1 MQLMPATAKQTAKR
15 NKIPFNNVK
24 DLYDPKVNIMLG
36 SAYYSELLKQFDQ
49 NRVLATAAYN
59 AGPGSVKRWLKDS
72 NGRLDVM
79 SFIETIP
86 YTETRE
92 YVQAVLSYRM
102 IFQQNKSSKD
112 GMFSRKELSYRY

>member
-1 MQLMPATAKQTAKR
+1 MQLMPATAKQTAKK

-59 AGPGSVKRWLKDS
+59 AGPGSVRRWLRQS
-72 NGRLDVM
+72 NGSLDVM

-102 IFQQNKSSKD
+102 IFQQQKSLSE
-112 GMFSRKELSYRY
+112 GMFSSKELSYRY